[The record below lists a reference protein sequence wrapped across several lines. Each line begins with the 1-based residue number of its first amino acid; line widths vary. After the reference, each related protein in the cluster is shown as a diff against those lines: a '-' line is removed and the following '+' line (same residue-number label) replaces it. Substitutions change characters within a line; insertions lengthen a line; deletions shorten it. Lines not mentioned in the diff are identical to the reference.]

1 MKKAFFVLLSQ
12 LMIFSISATTVETNS
27 PDSVQDSLIKRF
39 LRFVPDS
46 MAIESVIISDYK
58 DEEVEE
64 SWILITKAVGDDEEA
79 EDGNIYW
86 NTENEYCIDYGE
98 RGIIVLFRYKGGEYY
113 KAVEKY
119 DCLQSPYED
128 EHTGFYKYNDFID
141 EDVFLHKN
149 GVLIVGCHDI
159 RPNIFW
165 SYCYFQYFNGEFKY
179 LGHISSYPLENLI
192 DFSTSDYA
200 SNYLDFIVTK
210 TFLINRKDAY
220 NENGDYDDDF
230 KGRYIHYTYKKDP
243 TYLPNISNVDFYMG
257 ETDEENPN
265 LGDDILKIEVDDY
278 KIVNGEKEWY
288 RREITEEEA
297 EKIKRKEAEDDDI
310 QE

>member
-12 LMIFSISATTVETNS
+12 LMIFSISATTGETNT

-46 MAIESVIISDYK
+46 MAIESVIISDFK
-58 DEEVEE
+58 DEEIEE
-64 SWILITKAVGDDEEA
+64 SWILITKAVGEDKET

-86 NTENEYCIDYGE
+86 NPENEYCIDFGS
-98 RGIIVLFRYKGGEYY
+98 RGFVVLFRYKGGEYY

-141 EDVFLHKN
+141 EDVSLHKD
-149 GVLIVGCHDI
+149 GVLIVDCHDI

-165 SYCYFQYFNGEFKY
+165 SYCQFQYFNGEFKY
-179 LGHISSYPLENLI
+179 LGHISSYPLEDLTDI
-192 DFSTSDYA
+192 STSDYA

-210 TFLINRKDAY
+210 TFLINWKEEY
-220 NENGDYDDDF
+220 NENGDYNDDF
-230 KGRYIHYTYKKDP
+230 KGRYIHYTYKTDP

-257 ETDEENPN
+257 RTDVENPN
-265 LGDDILKIEVDDY
+265 LGNDILKIEVDDY
-278 KIVNGEKEWY
+278 KIVDGEKQWY

-297 EKIKRKEAEDDDI
+297 EDIDI
-310 QE
+310 QEY

>member
-1 MKKAFFVLLSQ
+1 
-12 LMIFSISATTVETNS
+12 MIISISATTVETNA
-27 PDSVQDSLIKRF
+27 PKSVQDSLIKRF

-46 MAIESVIISDYK
+46 MAIESVIISDFK
-58 DEEVEE
+58 DEEIKE
-64 SWILITKAVGDDEEA
+64 SWILITKAVGEDKET

-86 NTENEYCIDYGE
+86 NPENKYCIDFGS
-98 RGIIVLFRYKGGEYY
+98 RGFVVLFRYKGGEYY

-141 EDVFLHKN
+141 EDVSLHKN
-149 GVLIVGCHDI
+149 GVLIVDCHDI

-179 LGHISSYPLENLI
+179 LGHISSYPLENLTDI
-192 DFSTSDYA
+192 STSNYA
-200 SNYLDFIVTK
+200 SNHFDFIVTK
-210 TFLINRKDAY
+210 TFLINWKEEY

-230 KGRYIHYTYKKDP
+230 ERRYIHYTYKIDP
-243 TYLPNISNVDFYMG
+243 SNFPNISKVDFYMG
-257 ETDEENPN
+257 KTDEENPDFGN
-265 LGDDILKIEVDDY
+265 DILKIEVDDY
-278 KIVNGEKEWY
+278 KIVNGEKQWY

-297 EKIKRKEAEDDDI
+297 EDIDI

>member
-12 LMIFSISATTVETNS
+12 LMIFSISATTGETNT

-46 MAIESVIISDYK
+46 MAIESVIISDFK

-64 SWILITKAVGDDEEA
+64 SWILTTKAVGDDKEI

-86 NTENEYCIDYGE
+86 NPENEYCIDFGS
-98 RGIIVLFRYKGGEYY
+98 RGFVVLFRYKGGEYY

-141 EDVFLHKN
+141 ENVSLDKN
-149 GVLIVGCHDI
+149 GVLLVDCHDI
-159 RPNIFW
+159 RPNTFGD
-165 SYCYFQYFNGEFKY
+165 YCFFKYFNGEFKY
-179 LGHISSYPLENLI
+179 LGHIDYPNPSGNMTWI
-192 DFSTSDYA
+192 STSDYEHT
-200 SNYLDFIVTK
+200 NHLDFIVTK
-210 TFLINRKDAY
+210 TFLINGGKEY
-220 NENGDYDDDF
+220 NENGDYNDDF
-230 KGRYIHYTYKKDP
+230 EGQYIHYTYKIAP
-243 TYLPNISNVDFYMG
+243 TYLPNIDDVNFYMG
-257 ETDEENPN
+257 TNVENPDF
-265 LGDDILKIEVDDY
+265 GDDILKIEVDDY
-278 KIVNGEKEWY
+278 KIVDGEKQWY

-297 EKIKRKEAEDDDI
+297 RKITGDDT